1 MKLITSESVSFGHPD
16 KIADQISDALLD
28 AYLEQDQ
35 NSKVA
40 IETMVKDNMVIVGGE
55 VKSNAII
62 DIKPLI
68 MNLVKDIGYTDP
80 EHGFYYKNLSIIN
93 IIGEQSNE
101 INKAVEAEEL
111 GAGDQGF
118 MVGYA
123 TNETSEYMPLGIYIS
138 RKIVNHVVQIGF
150 GPDAKSQ
157 TTIEHNDNNIRIHTI
172 LVSVCHKSDVNVE
185 EVREKIKDE
194 ILSNAMNL
202 DKKVFELIDNNVNI
216 VINPAG
222 SWNVGGPV
230 SDCGLT
236 GRKIVVDQYG
246 PYCPVGGGAFCFAG
260 DTIVKMEHEHKRI
273 DEIIKGDMI
282 WTLNE
287 TTNKTELKE
296 VNDIYTKTADDSYD
310 LLEITLENGEI
321 LKITENHEIKTNR
334 GWIKAKD
341 INNQDEIVTFYLC
354 FYKIKKIEKI
364 EKEKTYDLNIKDN
377 HNYFV
382 SDSEI
387 LVHNSGKDFSKVDRS
402 GAYLARYIAKN
413 IVATGIANKCKI
425 EIAYMIGV
433 AEPASLSID
442 TFGMANDE
450 KLLQIVKQIFPLK
463 PKEIIDKFNLKTPI
477 YQETAKNGHFGHSH
491 YAWEQLDK
499 VKSIVMLY
507 YPNLQKP
514 KNC

>member
-28 AYLEQDQ
+28 AYLEQDE

-62 DIKPLI
+62 DIKPII

-101 INKAVEAEEL
+101 INKAVDAEEL

-123 TNETSEYMPLGIYIS
+123 TNETSEYMPLGMYIS
-138 RKIVNHVVQIGF
+138 RKIVNHVVKIGF

-172 LVSVCHKSDVNVE
+172 LVSACHKNDIDVE
-185 EVREKIKDE
+185 TVRKKIKDE

-246 PYCPVGGGAFCFAG
+246 PYCPVGGGAF
-260 DTIVKMEHEHKRI
+260 
-273 DEIIKGDMI
+273 
-282 WTLNE
+282 
-287 TTNKTELKE
+287 
-296 VNDIYTKTADDSYD
+296 
-310 LLEITLENGEI
+310 
-321 LKITENHEIKTNR
+321 
-334 GWIKAKD
+334 
-341 INNQDEIVTFYLC
+341 
-354 FYKIKKIEKI
+354 
-364 EKEKTYDLNIKDN
+364 
-377 HNYFV
+377 
-382 SDSEI
+382 
-387 LVHNSGKDFSKVDRS
+387 SGKDFSKVDRS

-413 IVATGIANKCKI
+413 IVATGIANKCKV

-442 TFGMANDE
+442 TFDMANDE

-463 PKEIIDKFNLKTPI
+463 PKEIIDKFNLKNPI
-477 YQETAKNGHFGHSH
+477 YQDTAKNGHFGHSH

-507 YPNLQKP
+507 FPNLQNP
-514 KNC
+514 RNC

>member
-28 AYLEQDQ
+28 AYLEQDE

-62 DIKPLI
+62 DIKPII

-101 INKAVEAEEL
+101 INKAVDAEEL

-123 TNETSEYMPLGIYIS
+123 TNETSEYMPLGMYIS
-138 RKIVNHVVQIGF
+138 RKIVNHVVKIGF

-172 LVSVCHKSDVNVE
+172 LVSACHKNDIDVQT
-185 EVREKIKDE
+185 VRKKIKDE

-202 DKKVFELIDNNVNI
+202 DKKVFDLFDKNLKI

-246 PYCPVGGGAFCFAG
+246 PYCPVGGGAF
-260 DTIVKMEHEHKRI
+260 
-273 DEIIKGDMI
+273 
-282 WTLNE
+282 
-287 TTNKTELKE
+287 
-296 VNDIYTKTADDSYD
+296 
-310 LLEITLENGEI
+310 
-321 LKITENHEIKTNR
+321 
-334 GWIKAKD
+334 
-341 INNQDEIVTFYLC
+341 
-354 FYKIKKIEKI
+354 
-364 EKEKTYDLNIKDN
+364 
-377 HNYFV
+377 
-382 SDSEI
+382 
-387 LVHNSGKDFSKVDRS
+387 SGKDFSKVDRS

-413 IVATGIANKCKI
+413 IVATGIANKCKV

-463 PKEIIDKFNLKTPI
+463 PKEIIDKFNLKKPI
-477 YQETAKNGHFGHSH
+477 YQDTAKNGHFGHSH

-507 YPNLQKP
+507 FPNLQNP
-514 KNC
+514 RNC